1 MMNQLLKNKIVTSC
15 WIAAGVLTIVLLG
28 AAARVK
34 NHHACTGINVEIRNA
49 DESVFIGKD
58 DVLDLINANGVL
70 IGKDINTINLFV
82 LENVLKQ
89 DKWIKDVQLFFDNQ
103 NMLEVYIKQRVPVAR
118 IFTVDDNSFYVDAK
132 GNRLPLTNKASARVL
147 VVTGFTSNRD
157 TLSSPDS
164 MLLFNTVKLVNK
176 IVSDSFWNAQVAQ
189 VNITPQANF
198 ELIPSLGNH
207 LVEFGGA
214 DSIDNKLRKLKA
226 FYKNV
231 FYAKGMSAYTVL
243 NVEYDKQVVASRMLS
258 SSPIDTGGVHVDSTV
273 ANAMLNKV
281 PVDTIN
287 AKNKIVKENNK
298 ENEAKL
304 SVVKQN
310 KPTDNTLSL
319 IRTSVH
325 RSENVRKTP
334 VAKAV
339 MGKN

>member
-1 MMNQLLKNKIVTSC
+1 MMNQLLNNKIVTSC

-28 AAARVK
+28 AAARIK
-34 NHHACTGINVEIRNA
+34 NHHECTGINVEVRNA
-49 DESVFIGKD
+49 DESAFIGKD

-118 IFTVDDNSFYVDAK
+118 IFTVDENSFYIDAK

-164 MLLFNTVKLVNK
+164 MLLINTVKLVNK
-176 IVSDSFWNAQVAQ
+176 ISQ
-189 VNITPQANF
+189 VNITPQATF

-231 FYAKGMSAYTVL
+231 FYSKGMSAYTVL

-310 KPTDNTLSL
+310 KPTDNSLSL

-325 RSENVRKTP
+325 RPENVRKIP